1 MSLRFRLA
9 AVAAVVLTACAGDA
23 MAALFEP
30 LFKISKVT
38 GDVRVLKPGS
48 EVPELAL
55 ESHAYPY
62 GSRVLVG
69 KPSPRGKDPVA
80 PEAHLVLSR
89 DHQFKLYSGSD
100 LTVSHGDGGDTEKK
114 VLELAEGRLGTF
126 VTISTVKTGGAEED
140 AAVDAAINAVTVK
153 TPLAECQKL
162 TERNEITVAFDG
174 AFYTCVFGT
183 GGGLMEVVGP
193 QYKISG
199 MRRNSYVAIFGDK
212 DFSRITNLAGEF
224 IGEIDRGLDSKE
236 SVSFKTRCIV
246 KIWRLYAEIGGRMA
260 VSVMVA
266 YPNGSIDSYAFLE
279 GETAVVDSTAVKDG
293 QAIVVVEKKPVQP
306 EVVAPEATPAETLL
320 PETGATETPEVKA
333 DAAEK
338 APDAG
343 GLIDFNF
350 DSW

>member
-1 MSLRFRLA
+1 MS
-9 AVAAVVLTACAGDA
+9 
-23 MAALFEP
+23 ALFEP
-30 LFKISKVT
+30 LFMISKVT

-62 GSRVLVG
+62 GSRVIVG
-69 KPSPRGKDPVA
+69 KPSPKGKNPVM

-100 LTVSHGDGGDTEKK
+100 LLISHGAGEDAEKK
-114 VLELAEGRLGTF
+114 VLELKNGRLGTYI
-126 VTISTVKTGGAEED
+126 TISTVKTGGAED
-140 AAVDAAINAVTVK
+140 AVVDAAINAVTVK
-153 TPLAECQKL
+153 TPLAECTKL
-162 TERNEITVAFDG
+162 TERNEITVETDG
-174 AFYTCVFGT
+174 TFTKCVFGT

-199 MRRNSYVAIFGDK
+199 MRRNSGVEIFGDE
-212 DFSRITNLAGEF
+212 DFTRITNLVGDF
-224 IGEIDRGLDSKE
+224 IGEIDRGLDNKE
-236 SVSFKTRCIV
+236 TVSFKTRCIV

-266 YPNGSIDSYAFLE
+266 QPDGGINSYAYLD
-279 GETAVVDSTAVKDG
+279 GEAAVVDSTAVKEG
-293 QAIVVVEKKPVQP
+293 QAVVVVEKKPDETGAGTSETNAAGSVLP
-306 EVVAPEATPAETLL
+306 EPGASETPAEK
-320 PETGATETPEVKA
+320 TEA
-333 DAAEK
+333 DGK

-343 GLIDFNF
+343 AVIDFNF